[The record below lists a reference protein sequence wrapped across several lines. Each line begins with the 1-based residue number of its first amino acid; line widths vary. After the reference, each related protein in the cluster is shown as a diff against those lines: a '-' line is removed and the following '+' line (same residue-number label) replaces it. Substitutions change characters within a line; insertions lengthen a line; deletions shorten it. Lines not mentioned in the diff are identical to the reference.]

1 MERLMPLLL
10 DLSTP
15 FTEPVIIFTLVLCI
29 ILISPILLNKLRI
42 PAIVVMIVA
51 GVTIGPHGFH
61 LLERDGAIV
70 LFGTVGLLYIMFLA
84 GLEIEMNGFK
94 KKCKIQCG
102 FRTTHLC
109 SPVYHRFCCL

>member
-1 MERLMPLLL
+1 MPLLL

-94 KKCKIQCG
+94 KNAKSSVVFG
-102 FRTTHLC
+102 LLTFAV
-109 SPVYHRFCCL
+109 P